1 MAERTP
7 EQIARNKAIR
17 AALDAVL
24 PTCSADLVQKCEGIK
39 HTGKSLAELL
49 GAGAE
54 QILEDDDDIMKTAEL
69 ASALLLWARLRL
81 CRQQTRKQ
89 LAERAMAVGAVA
101 RKLKQT
107 MATAKPMAWNSTAP
121 QAVVLYRYDDG
132 RVSTRLYFRLRGIVW
147 ADGPL
152 EERLFDKAFHN
163 QLMQALPDGPRAEIG
178 PLVADIL
185 KARRKR
191 NPPGSPDAVP
201 IALPPAPPM
210 LKALRGG
217 TRNSTEG
224 CTGVHARDF
233 GVRAL
238 EFANNVRD
246 KFRSVVLELGA
257 GGGAI
262 VEKPIG
268 ACDVWEGVRW
278 SKCAEVGAP
287 LQQAWGLAIA
297 ERLFSYWKSIGL
309 ADDGTVTP
317 YPSPQARARQGVP
330 GLPGCWCPHRPR
342 APCRSPT
349 RMTMRNFLGTL
360 CETKRTLMG
369 ELLSGYQHVTGSP
382 DRDRLPSLL
391 EQHAF
396 HVLNAL
402 RYEKRANVR
411 WEQLLHWQLAPEPE
425 PSEAEAIKGQFPAI
439 ASELRGAQAKLEAL
453 EKLLIEG
460 LAEYADARG
469 ALRMHCFNREA
480 EIPLSTQLAI
490 RLAGTPL
497 GEQLNQR
504 FEQLEA
510 PEVAPKYLGAGHIF
524 AEGAE
529 GAEEL
534 AAAEALYRHW
544 LSHPCGDAGDA
555 GDAAVEEAA
564 PEEYLIPAS
573 DASDELAVD
582 NVELASF
589 IGCLPAM
596 VRNATGVSG
605 GGVVGDQAAYDLFV
619 SEKLKRLME
628 DPTTLRMLTI
638 GSAARYTWAAWR
650 KAGSPSGSKGKEPV
664 LGVSPP
670 PSHTPKPKP
679 PQLSFDKLCELA
691 KLLGPIEGRV
701 RGAIPKGAT
710 PLEGLVAVKEEIA
723 ALEAD
728 ATVLKN
734 PNDIDIDQIRD
745 CLNAL
750 LDLVGAAAHE
760 MRTKKVGVWADQ
772 QVSSSSD
779 ASLAIEAPSD
789 DVGAAVVGALPEP
802 PPDSAAVD
810 AAALVPAIDAAA
822 ADPLFSPRMA
832 GMTAEQLAHE
842 KMAKSRNSRSIK
854 KLRDY
859 ISEALSQAYDIFT
872 ASKLD
877 AASILSVAAE
887 AVGDVSVEQ
896 ADLIRSIY
904 KVMYKS
910 NECGCTFDMVLLQQ
924 KVPNAAPRRFLTKLV
939 KRKPCIK
946 VSADEARAWC
956 GDLDGEG
963 EAAAAKAWAKAVQK
977 AIDAS
982 NAAQATLLHWITY
995 LTVEDL
1001 QAIQGELSTPPP
1013 GGSAILLNDMVAS
1026 GIGGVAKT
1034 SLLLKLDTALVPDM
1048 DEPMRLPKTYRLLA
1062 GREAQG
1068 GASEAAYGL
1077 PLRYAEG
1084 EEDKKTDTPNA
1095 LQEIVMTSARA
1106 WDDAESVPPRSDF
1119 RSWDYTT
1126 TMRTQSGMPAVAA
1139 AGLGLLDA
1147 GQRLRPDGSQM
1158 NVLRL
1163 HRIWTMQN
1171 SAADKAAR
1179 LTMERMLDEFVT
1191 LTVRSAFFETVAGM
1205 VDQFE
1210 LKGRSDVFQ
1219 QLIGVKGFGEL
1230 KAKGPNGTKAVEGL
1244 QYVQP
1249 AMLTDDGQTRVVFG
1263 AGTRET
1269 CGSLSEHFRMGEQIT
1284 WSPWGTIL
1292 SILRVEK
1299 PLDTHFEFL
1308 SFFNV
1313 NNYAAVKKML
1323 ASSVVYYELFNQS
1336 APEGKQSKRFHARKY
1351 VGSASVFGRL
1361 EAEMGRQ
1368 SGNISIVSA
1377 PLSGEALSD
1386 LRARRTRMTRMSD
1399 PSVGYEELPQLLLN
1413 GEKGVPG
1420 EQIDLAREAH
1430 ELCLS
1435 FGNGPEGGAAPEG
1448 APKLSTVHYGG
1459 RWLPLGEGSS
1469 RKGELVLCVRETV
1482 GWKYNSTAS
1491 RSIGFLCREFFCDRS
1506 MKEPQPRAPGFMAA
1520 WKLHIERGGK

>member
-7 EQIARNKAIR
+7 EQIARNEAIR

-24 PTCSADLVQKCEGIK
+24 PTCSADLVQMCEGIE

-54 QILEDDDDIMKTAEL
+54 QILEDDDDIMGPKEL

-89 LAERAMAVGAVA
+89 LSERAMAVGAVA

-107 MATAKPMAWNSTAP
+107 MATAKPMAWKSTAP
-121 QAVVLYRYDDG
+121 QAMLLYRYDDG

-152 EERLFDKAFHN
+152 EERLFDKAFRN
-163 QLMQALPDGPRAEIG
+163 QLMQALPDGPSAEIVPEIG
-178 PLVADIL
+178 SLVADIL

-217 TRNSTEG
+217 TRNSSEG

-233 GVRAL
+233 GVRSL
-238 EFANNVRD
+238 EFASNMRE
-246 KFRSVVLELGA
+246 KFRSVVLELGAA

-297 ERLFSYWKSIGL
+297 ERLFSLWKSIGL
-309 ADDGTVTP
+309 AEDGTVKP
-317 YPSPQARARQGVP
+317 YPSPEARARQGLP
-330 GLPGCWCPHRPR
+330 GPPRLPGCWCPHRPR

-349 RMTMRNFLGTL
+349 RMKMRDFLGLL

-369 ELLSGYQHVTGSP
+369 ELLSGYQHVTGST
-382 DRDRLPSLL
+382 DPSLL
-391 EQHAF
+391 QQHAL

-425 PSEAEAIKGQFPAI
+425 PAEAEAIEGQFPAI
-439 ASELRGAQAKLEAL
+439 ANELRGAQAKLEAL

-510 PEVAPKYLGAGHIF
+510 KELEPKYLGAGHIF
-524 AEGAE
+524 TEGAE
-529 GAEEL
+529 GAEAL
-534 AAAEALYRHW
+534 AAAEAQYRQW
-544 LSHPCGDAGDA
+544 LAYPCGDAGDA

-596 VRNATGVSG
+596 VRNATGVSSG
-605 GGVVGDQAAYDLFV
+605 AVVGDHAAYDLFL

-628 DPTTLRMLTI
+628 DPTTLQMLTI

-650 KAGSPSGSKGKEPV
+650 KAGSPSGPKGKEPV

-670 PSHTPKPKP
+670 PSNTPKPKP

-691 KLLGPIEGRV
+691 KLLGPIDGRV

-710 PLEGLVAVKEEIA
+710 PLEGLAAVKEEIA

-750 LDLVGAAAHE
+750 LDLVGAATYE
-760 MRTKKVGVWADQ
+760 MRTKKVGVWADPP
-772 QVSSSSD
+772 VSSSSD
-779 ASLAIEAPSD
+779 
-789 DVGAAVVGALPEP
+789 VVGALPEP
-802 PPDSAAVD
+802 PPDAPAEDV
-810 AAALVPAIDAAA
+810 AALVPAIDAAA

-832 GMTAEQLAHE
+832 GMTAEQLAEE
-842 KMAKSRNSRSIK
+842 KMVKSRNSRSVK

-859 ISEALSQAYDIFT
+859 ISEALSQAFDMFT

-924 KVPNAAPRRFLTKLV
+924 KVPNAAPRRFLSKLV

-982 NAAQATLLHWITY
+982 RAAQASLLHWITY

-1026 GIGGVAKT
+1026 GIGGVAKN
-1034 SLLLKLDTALVPDM
+1034 SLLQKLDTALVPDM
-1048 DEPMRLPKTYRLLA
+1048 DEPMRLPKTYRLLT

-1084 EEDKKTDTPNA
+1084 EEDKKTKDPNA
-1095 LQEIVMTSARA
+1095 LQEIVMMSAGA
-1106 WDDAESVPPRSDF
+1106 WDDSESVPRWTNF

-1171 SAADKAAR
+1171 SAADKASC

-1191 LTVRSAFFETVAGM
+1191 LTVRSAFFETVAGI

-1230 KAKGPNGTKAVEGL
+1230 KARGPEGKKAIEGL

-1308 SFFNV
+1308 AFFNV

-1323 ASSVVYYELFNQS
+1323 ASTVVYYELFNQS
-1336 APEGKQSKRFHARKY
+1336 APEGKQSKRFLARKY
-1351 VGSASVFGRL
+1351 VGSAAVFGRL

-1368 SGNISIVSA
+1368 SGNISTVSA
-1377 PLSGEALSD
+1377 PLAGEALSD
-1386 LRARRTRMTRMSD
+1386 LRKRKKHMSD
-1399 PSVGYEELPQLLLN
+1399 PSVEDAELPQLLLN

-1430 ELCLS
+1430 KLCLD
-1435 FGNGPEGGAAPEG
+1435 GPEGGAAPEG

-1459 RWLPLGEGSS
+1459 RWLPLGEGSN
-1469 RKGELVLCVRETV
+1469 RKGELVLCVRETI
-1482 GWKYNSTAS
+1482 GWKYNSIAS
-1491 RSIGFLCREFFCDRS
+1491 RSIGFLCREIFCDKS